1 MDYIINITTAD
12 KTKITNLIKSNL
24 TEIDKIANAHPLRT
38 CPYGDQCRR
47 LKNPTHIKEE
57 SHPMFDEIE
66 EKEINAA
73 PEPTSYDV
81 AKTKVNFTDTFL
93 EYINEILEPLKDDDV
108 KNYGNKQRDTMA
120 YIISGLFVP
129 LNKPSSFLTRDFP
142 TGNISYPNATYYSP
156 VNRLYFLFLVN
167 LYCNYK
173 IYHKKYDWLETFLF
187 LCDQIGLTGIFA
199 INEKLYMELCGK
211 CDKNSRGGYEIGN
224 GHFLLSNSSIKVN
237 FEAMTDT
244 EQKTQRDRMSTFM
257 TTARR
262 MQTKTDKAFKSKKTR
277 HNTLSKSVVAAA
289 AASAAATVREP
300 CIHGVNCF
308 RTKNTAHTSKFSHP
322 LPKTVVEEED
332 DDEMSHAG
340 GAKRKT
346 HKNKKTHKTK
356 KTYKN
361 KKTNKKKKHTKR
373 K

>member
-12 KTKITNLIKSNL
+12 KTKITDLIKSNL
-24 TEIDKIANAHPLRT
+24 TKIDKIANAHPLRT

-73 PEPTSYDV
+73 PEPNRTDV
-81 AKTKVNFTDTFL
+81 DNTKIKFTDLFL
-93 EYINEILEPLKDDDV
+93 KYINEIVEPLKND
-108 KNYGNKQRDTMA
+108 GNKERDTIA

-142 TGNISYPNATYYSP
+142 TNNPLYPKATYYSP
-156 VNRLYFLFLVN
+156 VNRLYFLFLIN
-167 LYCNYK
+167 LYCNYQTYVK
-173 IYHKKYDWLETFLF
+173 EYTWLGDYFLF

-199 INEKLYMELCGK
+199 INEKLYMELCGD
-211 CDKNSRGGYEIGN
+211 CDENSRGNYEIGN
-224 GHFLLSNSSIKVN
+224 GYFLLSNSSIR
-237 FEAMTDT
+237 TDLKDIPPT
-244 EQKTQRDRMSTFM
+244 DQKTQRDRMSTFM

-262 MQTKTDKAFKSKKTR
+262 IQIKTNKAFKSKKTR

-289 AASAAATVREP
+289 AASAAPTVREP

-322 LPKTVVEEED
+322 LPKTVVEED
-332 DDEMSHAG
+332 DDEEMSHAG

-346 HKNKKTHKTK
+346 HKKKKLHKKHKTHKK
-356 KTYKN
+356 